1 MSINTRFF
9 LIALPIFLIFLQS
22 AIADTNCSIG
32 IDQSHRGSQLH
43 PENTLE
49 AVRAAFEQ
57 GFASVEVDV
66 QRLADG
72 TWVLHHDPIIGRVV
86 RVKGKIGRG
95 TGTLIMADWR
105 DGLTVN
111 KDGKVSSAKPA
122 LLGDLLDVTSAQGGH
137 LNIEIKGLYSCAEIR
152 PMISQVKAAIE
163 PRQLMFSSIDQNNLN
178 CVRQAWPTV
187 TVAWVIAPSAQTI
200 KAQYGHYADQ
210 FSSLGRVLG
219 FSIQKLLAK
228 AEQNYETRNNQA
240 LSQISISEF
249 AAQFSAKAAVH
260 VDQYHLKQYDWL
272 AAFIR
277 NKGLDLGVYNIT
289 SEQARTLNASIGYC
303 PAWAIVDH

>member
-9 LIALPIFLIFLQS
+9 LIALPISLIFLQS
-22 AIADTNCSIG
+22 AIAEANCSTDIN
-32 IDQSHRGSQLH
+32 QSHRGSQLH

-49 AVRAAFEQ
+49 AVRAAFDQ
-57 GFASVEVDV
+57 GFASVEIDV

-72 TWVLHHDPIIGRVV
+72 AWVLHHDPIIGRVV
-86 RVKGKIGRG
+86 RVKGMMGRSAK
-95 TGTLIMADWR
+95 TLNRANWR
-105 DGLTVN
+105 EGLTVDKSGN
-111 KDGKVSSAKPA
+111 VSSSRPA
-122 LLGDLLDVTSAQGGH
+122 LLSDVLRSTRKVGGH

-152 PMISQVKAAIE
+152 PMVSQVKAAIE
-163 PRQLMFSSIDQNNLN
+163 PGQLMFSSVDQNNLH
-178 CVRQAWPTV
+178 CVRQAWPIV

-200 KAQYGHYADQ
+200 KAQYGLYADQ
-210 FSSLGRVLG
+210 FSSLGRVLS
-219 FSIQKLLAK
+219 FSIQQLLAK

-240 LSQISISEF
+240 LSQSSIGEF
-249 AAQFSAKAAVH
+249 AARFPAKAAVH

-272 AAFIR
+272 AAFIK

-289 SEQARTLNASIGYC
+289 IKQARTLNESIEYC

>member
-9 LIALPIFLIFLQS
+9 SIPFTISSVLFQP
-22 AIADTNCSIG
+22 AIADTNCSTD

-49 AVRAAFEQ
+49 AVGAAFDQ

-86 RVKGKIGRG
+86 RVKGMMGRSAE
-95 TGTLIMADWR
+95 TLNRADWR
-105 DGLTVN
+105 EGLTVD
-111 KDGKVSSAKPA
+111 KSGKVSSSRPA
-122 LLGDLLDVTSAQGGH
+122 LLSDVLRYTHHVGGH
-137 LNIEIKGLYSCAEIR
+137 LNIEIKGLYSCAEIT
-152 PMISQVKAAIE
+152 PMVFQVKSTIE
-163 PRQLMFSSIDQNNLN
+163 PKQLMFSSVDQNNLH
-178 CVRQAWPTV
+178 CVRQVWPDA

-200 KAQYGHYADQ
+200 KAQYSHYADQ

-219 FSIQKLLAK
+219 FSIQNLLAK
-228 AEQNYETRNNQA
+228 AEQNYEARNNQA

-249 AAQFSAKAAVH
+249 AARFPAKAAVH
-260 VDQYHLKQYDWL
+260 VDQYHLKQFDWL
-272 AAFIR
+272 AAFIK

-289 SEQARTLNASIGYC
+289 IKQARTLNESIGYC